1 MMGGCHHN
9 WASSFLDFSNRHM
22 QLVIVVVAMVVV
34 VVKPLKKQCKHFT
47 NKNYKAFK
55 ILNIM
60 KKKNTL

>member
-1 MMGGCHHN
+1 MMVDPHDG
-9 WASSFLDFSNRHM
+9 WLSSQLGVSIFSNRHM

-55 ILNIM
+55 I
-60 KKKNTL
+60 